1 MSTYHFDI
9 DSEGAATTEQ
19 VEAADPHAAIRQ
31 ALLLVSEILR
41 DHALSQ
47 AAAMTLT
54 ISVRGPDGQVFWRGG
69 ASGGPAGAEPAAT
82 ADARQGARKDLP

>member
-9 DSEGAATTEQ
+9 DSEGAATTER
-19 VEAADPHAAIRQ
+19 VEAADPRAAIRQ

-41 DHALSQ
+41 DHALSEE
-47 AAAMTLT
+47 AAISLK

-69 ASGGPAGAEPAAT
+69 ASGGPAGAEQAAS
-82 ADARQGARKDLP
+82 ADAS